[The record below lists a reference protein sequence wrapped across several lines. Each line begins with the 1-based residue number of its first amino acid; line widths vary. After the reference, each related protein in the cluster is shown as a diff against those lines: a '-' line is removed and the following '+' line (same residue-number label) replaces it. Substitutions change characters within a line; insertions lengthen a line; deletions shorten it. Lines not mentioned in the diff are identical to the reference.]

1 MTKEEILER
10 LKENIAELKYTF
22 QIYQDTSH
30 EEYSSEDEME
40 IAKTK
45 MRYAKE
51 YVLAKSLELKRAL
64 KKLEGHL

>member
-40 IAKTK
+40 IAKNGFFPTSEK
-45 MRYAKE
+45 R
-51 YVLAKSLELKRAL
+51 VGLPVSL
-64 KKLEGHL
+64 